1 MPSQNKYVDFKLN
14 LPIFFQFQMIWL
26 TSGLP
31 DVCAISKVVTGMISS
46 PSTLT
51 VGFGPGPGSRW
62 PPPTVPPQAGPTNPG
77 PIPDTR
83 PNSIT
88 GSKLPNPIMLNLK
101 SMDPWKPVW

>member
-1 MPSQNKYVDFKLN
+1 
-14 LPIFFQFQMIWL
+14 MIWL

-46 PSTLT
+46 PSTST
-51 VGFGPGPGSRW
+51 VGFGPGLGSRW
-62 PPPTVPPQAGPTNPG
+62 PPPTVPLQAGLTNPG

-88 GSKLPNPIMLNLK
+88 GSKLPNPIMLSLK
-101 SMDPWKPVW
+101 SMDPWKPVWASLMISIKME